1 MSNTPLRSIIQTASL
16 ALASFLA
23 MGLAL
28 SACQPAR
35 DPNTLRFS
43 TWGSPEEM
51 AILNPLVKEF
61 QQLHPEIK
69 LELMHIPDK
78 YFQKLHT
85 LIAANLSP
93 DVVFVNNIQFPI
105 YASNNAFLP
114 LEKYLSASKVLKAS
128 DFYPQTLEGF
138 RLEGQLQGIP
148 RDASNMVVFY
158 NQELFDRA
166 KVPYPK
172 ANWTLQEMIKTAQAL
187 TLDANKDGK
196 PEQFGVSFQNH
207 FLFWTPYLWSM
218 GGDFFS
224 ADRKKALLESP
235 EALAGIQMH
244 ADLRHKYHVAPTAA
258 EAGSSTMSQLFVQG
272 KLAMVINGR
281 WAVPLYRQNLKFKWN
296 IAPFPTGPAG
306 SVVDADASGW
316 VISRQSKHPDQAWKL
331 IEFLAARKASEAFT
345 RPGLIIPARKDV
357 AQSAVFLNPDQPPKD
372 AVYFLDAL
380 KTGKPTPAI
389 PYWNE
394 MLEVLNRSL
403 EPVWDGRMPASEAL
417 KGINKQI
424 EPLL

>member
-1 MSNTPLRSIIQTASL
+1 MSNQPFLSISL
-16 ALASFLA
+16 KTLMGPFAAFL
-23 MGLAL
+23 LV
-28 SACQPAR
+28 ACQPAR

-51 AILNPLVKEF
+51 AILNPLIQEF
-61 QQLHPEIK
+61 RQAHPEIK
-69 LELMHIPDK
+69 LEVMHIPDK

-85 LIAANLSP
+85 LIAANLAP
-93 DVVFVNNIQFPI
+93 DVAFVNNIQFPI

-114 LEKYLSASKVLKAS
+114 LEKYLSASTVLKAE
-128 DFYPQTLEGF
+128 DFYPQTLDGF
-138 RLEGQLQGIP
+138 RQAGTLQGIP
-148 RDASNMVVFY
+148 RDASNMVIFY
-158 NQELFDRA
+158 NQELFDQA

-172 ANWTLQEMIKTAQAL
+172 ADWNLPDMITTAQAL
-187 TLDANKDGK
+187 TRDANQDGH
-196 PEQFGVSFQNH
+196 PEQFGMSFQNH

-224 ADRKKALLESP
+224 PDRKKALLESP
-235 EALAGIQMH
+235 EALAGIQLH

-272 KLAMVINGR
+272 KLAMVLNGR

-296 IAPFPTGPAG
+296 IAPFPKGPAG

-316 VISRQSKHPDQAWKL
+316 VISRQSKHPEQAWKL
-331 IEFLAARKASEAFT
+331 IEFLASRKASEAFT

-357 AQSAVFLNPDQPPKD
+357 AQSPVFLSPDLPPKD
-372 AVYFLDAL
+372 AIYFLDAL
-380 KTGKPTPAI
+380 QTGKPTPAI

-403 EPVWDGRMPASEAL
+403 EPVWDGRQPAAEAL
-417 KGINKQI
+417 KGINQQI
-424 EPLL
+424 ETLL